1 MLERGARACIHA
13 WKDPKEPMREE
24 RAIEPDRAA
33 MQELGEFPFLRR
45 VVMDRKKIL
54 VLSGRR

>member
-1 MLERGARACIHA
+1 
-13 WKDPKEPMREE
+13 MREE
-24 RAIEPDRAA
+24 RGIEPGIVA
-33 MQELGEFPFLRR
+33 MQGLGEFLFLRR